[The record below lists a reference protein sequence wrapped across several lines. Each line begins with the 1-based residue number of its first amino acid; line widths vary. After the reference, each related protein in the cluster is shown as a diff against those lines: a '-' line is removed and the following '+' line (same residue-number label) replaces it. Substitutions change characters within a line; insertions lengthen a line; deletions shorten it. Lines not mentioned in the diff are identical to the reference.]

1 MIMREPLQLHIRR
14 ATSPSKSALR
24 IPTGMAAMSAHRCQI
39 EVQETRCDSLR
50 VDVKAPFGLRQKS
63 RRWRRSQPL
72 STCLSAAAATTDG
85 ARLRNGEVHRLIV
98 RHEFSGTAHVV
109 ELSAKTG
116 GVVLPRSLATG
127 AKSGCNLFPRS
138 PRCSCLLD
146 EFASQ
151 PVKLDLTRRDL
162 LDRIDRV
169 TRKGIG
175 DNQTHTVR
183 LT

>member
-14 ATSPSKSALR
+14 APPPSKSALR

-63 RRWRRSQPL
+63 RRWRRSQPS
-72 STCLSAAAATTDG
+72 STCPSAAATATDG

-151 PVKLDLTRRDL
+151 AVKLDLTRRDL
-162 LDRIDRV
+162 LDRIDWV

-175 DNQTHTVR
+175 DKQAHAVR

>member
-63 RRWRRSQPL
+63 RRWRRSQPS
-72 STCLSAAAATTDG
+72 STCPSAAATATDG
-85 ARLRNGEVHRLIV
+85 ARLRNGELHRLIV

-151 PVKLDLTRRDL
+151 AVKLDLTRRDL
-162 LDRIDRV
+162 LDRIDWV

-175 DNQTHTVR
+175 DKQAHAVR

>member
-14 ATSPSKSALR
+14 APTPSKSALR

-63 RRWRRSQPL
+63 RRWRRSQPS
-72 STCLSAAAATTDG
+72 STCPSAAATATDG
-85 ARLRNGEVHRLIV
+85 ARLRNGELHRLIV

-151 PVKLDLTRRDL
+151 AVKLDLTRRDL
-162 LDRIDRV
+162 LDRIDWV

-175 DNQTHTVR
+175 DKQAHAVR